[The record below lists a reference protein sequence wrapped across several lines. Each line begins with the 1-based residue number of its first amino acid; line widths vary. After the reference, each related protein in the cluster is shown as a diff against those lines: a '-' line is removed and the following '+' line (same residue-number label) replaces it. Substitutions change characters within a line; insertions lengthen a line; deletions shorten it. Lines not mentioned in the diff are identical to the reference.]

1 MDWIRNALT
10 FFPAACL
17 LAFFLFENANA
28 HAEEESPLGFSVDV
42 QVDREVFTLS
52 DELTVRLKAAYLSG
66 YEMDLPALRRA
77 LIEYFGYGQPP
88 FSLLSE
94 TVIKRTE
101 RETSIDYQL
110 SPSRTGRFFVEF
122 GAVSFINKEGGKSV
136 HLLSPLK
143 QVEIVPAKEDTA
155 FSPPAPAFLYFTPL
169 LPVEMDPMVRHQLM
183 TSKEV
188 IEGERRAWRNLFLLR
203 KIPAA
208 VFVIGS
214 SLLVVLMVFFAFRS
228 MRGKKRQARGRS
240 ARSILK
246 ELLSQMKAIQ
256 AKHKS
261 GQYSANDALVFYQK
275 ALVEC
280 FELRFEIPLA
290 SLTVEEMTELLC
302 KESAFQKTKEE
313 DLAQLLEASVGI
325 KFGKKVIQ
333 DQEAEKMMDRS
344 LFALRNIVKSM
355 PNQ

>member
-1 MDWIRNALT
+1 MDWIRKVLT
-10 FFPAACL
+10 LLPSACL
-17 LAFFLFENANA
+17 LAFFLLENADA
-28 HAEEESPLGFSVDV
+28 HAEEENPLGFSVDV
-42 QVDREVFTLS
+42 QVDRETFSLS
-52 DELTVRLKAAYLSG
+52 DELTVHLKAAYLSG

-94 TVIKRTE
+94 TVIKSTD
-101 RETSIDYQL
+101 RETWIDYQL
-110 SPSRTGRFFVEF
+110 SPNRTGRFFIEF
-122 GAVSFINKEGGKSV
+122 GAASFINKEGGKSL

-143 QVEIVPAKEDTA
+143 PVEIVPAKEDTA
-155 FSPPAPAFLYFTPL
+155 FSPPDPTFLYFNPL
-169 LPVEMDPMVRHQLM
+169 LAVEIDPMARHQLM
-183 TSKEV
+183 ASKEV
-188 IEGERRAWRNLFLLR
+188 LEGERRAWRNLFLLR
-203 KIPAA
+203 KVPAA

-214 SLLVVLMVFFAFRS
+214 SLLIVLMVFFAFRS
-228 MRGKKRQARGRS
+228 TRGKKREVRGRS

-313 DLAQLLEASVGI
+313 DLAQLLEASAGI
-325 KFGKKVIQ
+325 KFGKKVVQ
-333 DQEAEKMMDRS
+333 DKEAEKMMDRT
-344 LFALRNIVKSM
+344 LFALKNIEKSM